1 MKVIINADD
10 LGKNK
15 DMNDAI
21 STCLHRGL
29 ITSSTIMAGGDN
41 FDEGVAI
48 ALSHPECSIG
58 VHLSL
63 DEYHSITSNEKLK
76 QIGVIDENG
85 DFVRHAFTHFR
96 PYTQAVLDAVYEEWR
111 AQIQKVKDAGI
122 MVSHLDSHH
131 HIHMY
136 KPLFSVFVRL
146 LQEFGIKKARSCGRK
161 SFTMLFQDMN
171 EKTILGEIEMAG
183 GLKGLLVE
191 LKKYLSDTLWLL
203 KLHDFAKT
211 SDYFCQYLYF
221 LNNYEVINKSFADS
235 VVEVMVHPGHPLYD
249 EETKLLEALPSDCTK
264 ITYND
269 L

>member
-1 MKVIINADD
+1 MKIIINADD

-15 DMNDAI
+15 EMNDAI

-48 ALSHPECSIG
+48 ALSHPECSFG

-136 KPLFSVFVRL
+136 KPLFPVFVRL
-146 LQEFGIKKARSCGRK
+146 LQEYGIKKARSCGRK

-171 EKTILGEIEMAG
+171 EKTILGG
-183 GLKGLLVE
+183 
-191 LKKYLSDTLWLL
+191 
-203 KLHDFAKT
+203 
-211 SDYFCQYLYF
+211 
-221 LNNYEVINKSFADS
+221 
-235 VVEVMVHPGHPLYD
+235 
-249 EETKLLEALPSDCTK
+249 
-264 ITYND
+264 
-269 L
+269 